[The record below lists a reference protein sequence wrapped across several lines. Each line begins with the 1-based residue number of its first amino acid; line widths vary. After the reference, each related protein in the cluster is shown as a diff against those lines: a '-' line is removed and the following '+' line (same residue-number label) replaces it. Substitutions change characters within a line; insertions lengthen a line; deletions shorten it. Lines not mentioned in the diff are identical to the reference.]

1 MTKRLYDY
9 DSHIKEFEATV
20 IAYEKTNDEKFA
32 IELSKTAFFPGGG
45 GQECDEGEINGIKV
59 AGFFEKEGKVYHI
72 LSKKN
77 EKIDIGKKVTGK
89 INFEKRFVNMQAHSA
104 EHIVTGLIHNL
115 YGFDNVGFH
124 MGSECI
130 TLDVNGDMTE
140 EMLKEAERLSNKVIY
155 ENVDITVSYPNNDE
169 LKNIDYRSKLEL
181 TENVRIVT
189 IEGYDKCACCAP
201 HVKKTGEIGIIKLL
215 GAEKLKDKTRISML
229 SGYDAYYDYVKKFEN
244 LKGISNLLSVKPN
257 ESYEAVKKLHKEL
270 ADKNFELVGLKRE
283 ILNFKY
289 RDYKNRERN
298 GNIVVF
304 EDNADMG
311 ELIYIANILS
321 ENNFSYISVLSSK
334 KDGSGFNY
342 VIKHNTLNLREKAK
356 ELNSILSGRGGGSG
370 QMIQGFF
377 GADKKD
383 IEKVLTNL

>member
-1 MTKRLYDY
+1 MTQRLYDY

-20 IAYEKTNDEKFA
+20 IDFEEMGEQKFA
-32 IELSKTAFFPGGG
+32 IALSKTAFFQGGG

-59 AGFFEKEGKVYHI
+59 EGFYEKDGNIYHI
-72 LSKKN
+72 LNK
-77 EKIDIGKKVTGK
+77 KIDLGEKVTGK

-130 TLDVNGDMTE
+130 TLDVNGDMSD
-140 EMLKEAERLSNKVIY
+140 EMLREVELLSNKVIY
-155 ENVDITVSYPNNDE
+155 ENVNISVSYPDDEE
-169 LKNIDYRSKLEL
+169 LKSLKYRSKLEL
-181 TENVRIVT
+181 TQNVRIVT

-244 LKGISNLLSVKPN
+244 THGISVLLSVKPN
-257 ESYEAVKKLHKEL
+257 ESFDAVKKLYKEL
-270 ADKNFELVGLKRE
+270 SDKNFELVGLKRE
-283 ILNFKY
+283 ILKLKY
-289 RDYKNRERN
+289 SDYKKGEKN
-298 GNIVVF
+298 GNIVIF
-304 EDNADMG
+304 EESLDTS
-311 ELIYIANILS
+311 ELIYTANLLS
-321 ENNFSYISVLSSK
+321 ENNSGYICVLSGRN
-334 KDGSGFNY
+334 DGGGFNY
-342 VIKHNTLNLREKAK
+342 VIKNKSVNLRDKIK
-356 ELNSILSGRGGGSG
+356 EINTSLNGRGGGSVE
-370 QMIQGFF
+370 MVQGFF
-377 GADKKD
+377 DADKEN